1 MSADK
6 NIKYQNPPK
15 AILDLV
21 DAPVTPGLSL
31 SPDMKWLLFMD
42 RPSMP
47 GIEEVAQ
54 KELRLAGLR
63 INPKNNGPSRATHYL
78 NIQIRGLTS
87 DKLIQVKGLPAN
99 AKIRNV
105 SWAPNSKRF
114 AFTNIKADGIELWIV
129 DVDQSTA
136 SQITDNIINNTIGGL
151 PYRWM
156 SDCKTM
162 LYKTILP
169 NRGEAPIEEE
179 VTSGPIVQ
187 ENAGDRAPVRT
198 YQDLLKNEFDESLFT
213 YYSASQL
220 VKYDLETKQ
229 HTDFGKSG
237 IIKSLTTSP
246 DANYILIAT
255 VKQPFSYL
263 VQYDRFP
270 FSLDLF
276 DKNGRH
282 IQQFADIPLAENIPK
297 GFGAVREGKRD
308 IAWRGDRPASLY
320 WVEAQDGGDPNIES
334 EIRDQLFYLDAPFD
348 KSPTKSISFQL
359 RFGGLDW
366 CNDGFATCME
376 WWWQNRRMLTSK
388 WNPSKDEN
396 TKEVLFDRSWEDI
409 YADPGSFEETLNEY
423 GRSVLMLKD
432 GKTLFLT
439 GSGASPEGKKPFVDE
454 FDLETKN
461 TKRIWQSQAPYYE
474 VPIAIIDEKI
484 PTILTRRESEKDNPN
499 FFLRNLSS
507 DRIQSITTF
516 ENPYKRLEGVQ
527 KELIQYFREDGVEL
541 TGTLYLP
548 EGYKKE
554 QGTLPVIMWA
564 YPKEFKSKDAA
575 GQLDNSPYEFMRV
588 GWHSPLYWVTQGYA
602 VFDDVG
608 MPIVGEGKEEPNE
621 TFIQQLKAGAEA
633 AVKKVDEMGIADLNR
648 IAVGGH
654 SYGAFMT
661 ANLLAHT
668 DLFAAGIAR
677 SGAYN
682 RTLTPFGFQSE
693 ERTLWEA
700 PETYVTMSPF
710 MHADKIKDP
719 LLLIHGN
726 ADNNSGTYPMQ
737 TKRFYNALNGHGATV
752 RMVLLPHESHSYQA
766 RESIMHML
774 WEMDSWLAVHVKKK
788 KVEMV

>member
-1 MSADK
+1 MSSDK
-6 NIKYQNPPK
+6 NIKYQLPPK
-15 AILDLV
+15 QILDLV

-31 SPDMKWLLFMD
+31 SPDMKWLLFMK

-47 GIEEVAQ
+47 GIEELAQ

-63 INPKNNGPSRATHYL
+63 INPKNNGPSRGSHYL

-87 DKLIQVKGLPAN
+87 DKLVQINGLPGD
-99 AKIRNV
+99 AKIRNIGW
-105 SWAPNSKRF
+105 SRDSKRF
-114 AFTNIKADGIELWIV
+114 AFTNTKVDGLELWIV
-129 DVDQSTA
+129 DLESTTA
-136 SQITDNIINNTIGGL
+136 TKVTENIINNTIGGL
-151 PYRWM
+151 PFRWM
-156 SDCKTM
+156 SDSKNLM
-162 LYKTILP
+162 YKSILP
-169 NRGEAPIEEE
+169 NRGHAPIENEL
-179 VTSGPIVQ
+179 TAGPIVQ

-213 YYSASQL
+213 YYASSQL
-220 VKYDLETKQ
+220 VQYNLESKT
-229 HTDFGKSG
+229 HTNFGKPG

-246 DANYILIAT
+246 DANYILVAT

-270 FSLDLF
+270 FSLDIF
-276 DKNGRH
+276 DKNGNH
-282 IQQFADIPLAENIPK
+282 LQQFADIPLAENIPK

-320 WVEAQDGGDPNIES
+320 WVEAQDGGDPNVEA
-334 EIRDQLFYLDAPFD
+334 EIRDQLFYLEAPFD
-348 KSPTKSISFQL
+348 KAPTKSISFKL

-376 WWWQNRRMLTSK
+376 WWWQNRRMLTCK
-388 WNPSKDEN
+388 WDPSKDSD
-396 TKEVLFDRSWEDI
+396 TKEVLFDRSWEDV

-454 FDLETKN
+454 FDLETKA
-461 TKRIWQSQAPYYE
+461 TKRIWQSEAPYYE
-474 VPIAIIDEKI
+474 IPIAIIDEKI

-499 FFLRNLSS
+499 FYLRNTAAAT
-507 DRIQSITTF
+507 IQPITTF
-516 ENPYKRLEGVQ
+516 ENPYKSLEGVQ
-527 KELIQYFREDGVEL
+527 KELVQYFRADGIEL

-554 QGTLPVIMWA
+554 HGRLPTIMWA

-575 GQLDNSPYEFMRV
+575 GQLDNSPYEFLRV

-621 TFIQQLKAGAEA
+621 TFIQQLTSGAEA

-737 TKRFYNALNGHGATV
+737 TERFFNALNGHGATV

-774 WEMDSWLAVHVKKK
+774 WEMDTWLAVHVKEK